1 MKNPKLETNLK
12 DTYSESFFS
21 QHDRS
26 FYPVLAASILE
37 ILGDDVKSVLD
48 VGCGHGFLVESF
60 RALGLTASG
69 IEGSESAQSLWPTAH
84 RDSYLIRDLTRFQD
98 YDQIAKTDLVCS
110 FEVAEHVP
118 EEFAGDFIRVLTH
131 SRPKQIVFGAATEFQ
146 DLDKNPTHVNERPFQ
161 YWIQQMETAGYELDI
176 VNTVA
181 LKELLF
187 ARKRTDGIKWWYPK
201 NAMVYVPRGTLELRE
216 DYDQQVVAIKPGEL
230 TWRIRSGNP
239 VFNLMADRDRYEYLY
254 LIESK
259 IGDSRAKIYN
269 ASKPRP
275 PLYVATIDTTP
286 EYKICWYKDQPRNLQ
301 KLIPSVEA
309 GHKVRIGDYC
319 DHYRNFFNG
328 RSSNEYM
335 IDIGANIGLS
345 AFPVASLGHP
355 VICFEP
361 TEVNIELLSVGI
373 ACNNFKQS
381 VRIEEVALSDK
392 DQSIKIYVPE
402 GRADNASLD
411 KDCSNLNL
419 QANPARSSTISAMR
433 FDNWWSHHNAGLKI
447 EQARLFKVDT
457 QGHELSVLIGA
468 TEFLSAAAEYGNL
481 ILEIEW
487 DSGFLHARNING
499 TDLLHK
505 IDALGFEV
513 YAPAR
518 LTPDEFVDFAGQ
530 SRKCDLLCQ
539 AKTKHSL

>member
-1 MKNPKLETNLK
+1 
-12 DTYSESFFS
+12 
-21 QHDRS
+21 
-26 FYPVLAASILE
+26 
-37 ILGDDVKSVLD
+37 
-48 VGCGHGFLVESF
+48 
-60 RALGLTASG
+60 
-69 IEGSESAQSLWPTAH
+69 
-84 RDSYLIRDLTRFQD
+84 
-98 YDQIAKTDLVCS
+98 
-110 FEVAEHVP
+110 
-118 EEFAGDFIRVLTH
+118 
-131 SRPKQIVFGAATEFQ
+131 
-146 DLDKNPTHVNERPFQ
+146 
-161 YWIQQMETAGYELDI
+161 
-176 VNTVA
+176 
-181 LKELLF
+181 
-187 ARKRTDGIKWWYPK
+187 
-201 NAMVYVPRGTLELRE
+201 
-216 DYDQQVVAIKPGEL
+216 
-230 TWRIRSGNP
+230 
-239 VFNLMADRDRYEYLY
+239 
-254 LIESK
+254 
-259 IGDSRAKIYN
+259 
-269 ASKPRP
+269 
-275 PLYVATIDTTP
+275 
-286 EYKICWYKDQPRNLQ
+286 
-301 KLIPSVEA
+301 
-309 GHKVRIGDYC
+309 
-319 DHYRNFFNG
+319 
-328 RSSNEYM
+328 M